1 MGQNRRPQP
10 QLLPYKLLEI
20 RRRLD
25 LSQEQ
30 MAEWLKDV
38 PSPPQPGLISRFE
51 QGKREPSLLTLLAY
65 ARIAGVPMEV
75 LVDDKLDLPK
85 HLPSVSGSEWVMK
98 RVRTGRSR

>member
-38 PSPPQPGLISRFE
+38 PSPPQPALISRFE

-85 HLPSVSGSEWVMK
+85 DLPSVRGSEWVMK